1 MISSSGRLLVTLQ
14 RPPPVK
20 SNFFPRLGFCSRSVT
35 SAPASAAV
43 QAAIRP
49 LEPPPTI
56 MMRVFMLCIFS
67 VLLLHLLY
75 HRYVQLKM
83 AFFPE
88 GSRKKMLSFIKYSEI
103 APILYLHPKIIV
115 FFCCPGFPFYFYAR
129 KSIMSIELFFEEV
142 RELKWIL

>member
-1 MISSSGRLLVTLQ
+1 MYFLRSFAALTLSQ
-14 RPPPVK
+14 I
-20 SNFFPRLGFCSRSVT
+20 C
-35 SAPASAAV
+35 
-43 QAAIRP
+43 
-49 LEPPPTI
+49 PTENG
-56 MMRVFMLCIFS
+56 
-67 VLLLHLLY
+67 
-75 HRYVQLKM
+75 
-83 AFFPE
+83 FFPE